1 MKGTKTW
8 VDNNNQDGK
17 RPKSITIRLLVD
29 GKEVQN
35 KEVKESDNWS
45 WSFEN
50 LPVYENGKKLEYT
63 ITEDAVADYTTNID
77 GYNVTSYEPKEL
89 REKIGIVLQKAVLF
103 KGTIRENIL
112 WGNSSATDKDIY
124 KALEDAQ
131 ALDIIKQKENGLD
144 EIIEQNGRNLSGG
157 QRQRISIARALI
169 KKPDILILDDSS
181 SALDYLTD
189 YNLRTA
195 LKNLDYKPTII
206 MVSQRTSS
214 IEHADKIV
222 VLDEG
227 EMVGFDIHDNL
238 LKNCKVYK
246 EIYNS
251 QFKGGSLDE

>member
-1 MKGTKTW
+1 MA
-8 VDNNNQDGK
+8 D
-17 RPKSITIRLLVD
+17 IL
-29 GKEVQN
+29 
-35 KEVKESDNWS
+35 
-45 WSFEN
+45 FEN
-50 LPVYENGKKLEYT
+50 VSMKYNEDSLCAIENINFSINKGETIGIIGGTGSGKTSVINLLTRFYEVSSGSIY
-63 ITEDAVADYTTNID
+63 ID

-112 WGNSSATDKDIY
+112 WGNSTATDKDIY

-227 EMVGFDIHDNL
+227 EMVGFDTHDNL

>member
-1 MKGTKTW
+1 MGS
-8 VDNNNQDGK
+8 VSVSRDGE
-17 RPKSITIRLLVD
+17 D
-29 GKEVQN
+29 G
-35 KEVKESDNWS
+35 D
-45 WSFEN
+45 
-50 LPVYENGKKLEYT
+50 YT
-63 ITEDAVADYTTNID
+63 I
-77 GYNVTSYEPKEL
+77 SF
-89 REKIGIVLQKAVLF
+89 IG
-103 KGTIRENIL
+103 GE
-112 WGNSSATDKDIY
+112 
-124 KALEDAQ
+124 
-131 ALDIIKQKENGLD
+131 LD

-189 YNLRTA
+189 YNLRTV
-195 LKNLDYKPTII
+195 LKNLDYKPTVI

-227 EMVGFDIHDNL
+227 EMVGFDTHDNL